1 VKLEDLEGLQLEVDV
16 AGRLRLA
23 AIAIPT
29 VKGMVRGQ
37 AMAITRR
44 SLGEEDGLYRTALW
58 YSKAQTGLTPTSTC
72 KREEEEEE
80 EEEGEKGVLLPC
92 PSWAVQ
98 LPIQVMSHV
107 RQSVYARGGIH
118 TTTVLYF
125 ASLFVGSLFLQK
137 KRHDGV
143 LCERVGL
150 TRVRRTKIHNIVQR
164 D

>member
-37 AMAITRR
+37 AMATTRR
-44 SLGEEDGLYRTALW
+44 SLGEEDGLYRTTLW

-72 KREEEEEE
+72 KREEE

-107 RQSVYARGGIH
+107 CQSVYARGGIH

-150 TRVRRTKIHNIVQR
+150 RRVRRTKIHNIVQR